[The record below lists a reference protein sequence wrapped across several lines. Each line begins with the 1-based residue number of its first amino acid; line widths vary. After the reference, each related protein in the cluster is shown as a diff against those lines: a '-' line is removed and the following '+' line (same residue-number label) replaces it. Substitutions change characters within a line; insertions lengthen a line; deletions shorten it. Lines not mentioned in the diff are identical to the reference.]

1 MNIEEIKQALLS
13 SPTIYANVGGKK
25 LRLSGDVTLNN
36 ALINLACGTVTI
48 GNGSFLGYNVCLL
61 TGSHHLDGVRSRAPQ
76 GRDIV
81 IGCFVWIAS
90 NATILGPC
98 TIGDRCVVA
107 AGAVVP
113 PRSILEAGWMYA
125 GVPVRKVRPAIDIR
139 ANAGIGPLLL
149 TDQRKR
155 K

>member
-1 MNIEEIKQALLS
+1 MNIDEIKLKLLTT
-13 SPTIYANVGGKK
+13 PTIYANVGGKK
-25 LRLSGDVTLNN
+25 LRLHGDVTLNN

-48 GNGSFLGYNVCLL
+48 GHGTFCGYNVCIL

-81 IGCFVWIAS
+81 IGRDVWIAS

-113 PRSILEAGWMYA
+113 PRSELEAGWMYA
-125 GVPVRKVRPAIDIR
+125 GVPIRKVRPAIDIR
-139 ANAGIGPLLL
+139 ANAGTGPLLL
-149 TDQRKR
+149 QDLRKR
-155 K
+155 